1 MKIIDIDFRFV
12 ESYCELAA
20 LGEFL
25 DVINKQLNTVINKEK
40 KRLESRIQKKK
51 KDLDEIEL
59 SNIHREYNDR
69 VYELLPRYFR
79 SPFLVTLWAVSES
92 AIIEV
97 GDYIQKQ
104 KDIPLNMKDIRGKNF
119 LDQANKYFK
128 YILEFKLFTKEAYDR
143 LEMLRI
149 LRNVIAHCNGR
160 LDAIKNKEDLKKLKK
175 WNKEKIGITL
185 LINSIIFSELFLKQ
199 TYNFVNAA
207 IIDLLDRTRKSF
219 PK

>member
-1 MKIIDIDFRFV
+1 M
-12 ESYCELAA
+12 
-20 LGEFL
+20 
-25 DVINKQLNTVINKEK
+25 
-40 KRLESRIQKKK
+40 
-51 KDLDEIEL
+51 
-59 SNIHREYNDR
+59 
-69 VYELLPRYFR
+69 
-79 SPFLVTLWAVSES
+79 
-92 AIIEV
+92 
-97 GDYIQKQ
+97 
-104 KDIPLNMKDIRGKNF
+104 
-119 LDQANKYFK
+119 
-128 YILEFKLFTKEAYDR
+128 FTKEAYDR